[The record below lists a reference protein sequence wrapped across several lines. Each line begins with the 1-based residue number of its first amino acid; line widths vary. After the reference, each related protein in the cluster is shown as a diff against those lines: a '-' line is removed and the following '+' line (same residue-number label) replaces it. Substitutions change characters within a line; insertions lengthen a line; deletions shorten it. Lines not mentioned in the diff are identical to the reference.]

1 VTGPGEGPGQGP
13 REGPVTGP
21 GEGPG
26 EAADAAPDGA
36 GARVAELLDQARARL
51 ESLSS
56 AGTTAD
62 GHAEIYA
69 QVHRLLTEALQATAA
84 GV

>member
-1 VTGPGEGPGQGP
+1 M
-13 REGPVTGP
+13 
-21 GEGPG
+21 
-26 EAADAAPDGA
+26 EAAAAAPDAAPDGA
-36 GARVAELLDQARARL
+36 GARVADLLDQARARL

-56 AGTTAD
+56 AGTTPD

-84 GV
+84 GA

>member
-1 VTGPGEGPGQGP
+1 MTSPGEGPVEGP
-13 REGPVTGP
+13 GGGPVEGPV
-21 GEGPG
+21 

-36 GARVAELLDQARARL
+36 GARVADLLDQARARL

>member
-1 VTGPGEGPGQGP
+1 VTGPGEGPVQGAVQGAVQGP
-13 REGPVTGP
+13 VQ
-21 GEGPG
+21 GPG

>member
-1 VTGPGEGPGQGP
+1 MRHPLRGYLELAST
-13 REGPVTGP
+13 
-21 GEGPG
+21 
-26 EAADAAPDGA
+26 
-36 GARVAELLDQARARL
+36 ARVAELLDQARARL